1 MFLSATLFN
10 IDEDIRVDNVTSE
23 ELIITTIEDG
33 YFAYTDNEDV
43 IFSGVVTRLDGLYG
57 FYVDED
63 TIIRLDDGYY
73 IYEDNELVDIKAT
86 ELQREQSYK
95 IPMAFVISAIGV
107 AIVVLVVMNKMQWY
121 KKYPR
126 LSALVALAT
135 GTLILWMIDVLV
147 SNLLFVFLIAT
158 ISWGAYCIEYLI
170 DKGLIDEE
178 TGKKAESETI
188 KALKEALG
196 DG

>member
-135 GTLILWMIDVLV
+135 GTLILWVIDVLV

>member
-1 MFLSATLFN
+1 
-10 IDEDIRVDNVTSE
+10 V
-23 ELIITTIEDG
+23 
-33 YFAYTDNEDV
+33 
-43 IFSGVVTRLDGLYG
+43 
-57 FYVDED
+57 
-63 TIIRLDDGYY
+63 
-73 IYEDNELVDIKAT
+73 
-86 ELQREQSYK
+86 
-95 IPMAFVISAIGV
+95 
-107 AIVVLVVMNKMQWY
+107 
-121 KKYPR
+121 
-126 LSALVALAT
+126 
-135 GTLILWMIDVLV
+135 IDVLV